1 MSETKPTPAV
11 RSPRTRSS
19 KAPAKDRFKH
29 GFYTPLFTPEEI
41 RHLDAGTAG
50 IRDETNLLRTKVLR
64 LARLT
69 PLKKIDTKEL
79 ETLIKL
85 IRVVAVLDALER
97 TGIMRS
103 KVDAT
108 ASPLLEA
115 LADMDPDDL

>member
-11 RSPRTRSS
+11 RSPRTRRN
-19 KAPAKDRFKH
+19 KATAKDRFKH

-64 LARLT
+64 LAKLT